1 MNGLLDEKRRVAE
14 SLFAD
19 LGQVSQ
25 RSQFGGL
32 GVWCDGVMF
41 ALIAEGELYLRGRE
55 ALGRDYAARGMCPFI
70 YTKRGFPVRL
80 NYYRVDAAMW
90 QHPHSLADLLQRSLQ
105 QARSDQAS
113 RLAAMMRLHTRP
125 NISINMERRLY
136 RIGIY
141 SLEDLAR
148 VGATQ
153 AFSQLKEANHQV
165 DDRVLFDLAAAV
177 QGCHSAVLPRPLNEA
192 LRQWLQGNAHR
203 WRYKK

>member
-1 MNGLLDEKRRVAE
+1 
-14 SLFAD
+14 
-19 LGQVSQ
+19 
-25 RSQFGGL
+25 
-32 GVWCDGVMF
+32 
-41 ALIAEGELYLRGRE
+41 
-55 ALGRDYAARGMCPFI
+55 
-70 YTKRGFPVRL
+70 
-80 NYYRVDAAMW
+80 
-90 QHPHSLADLLQRSLQ
+90 
-105 QARSDQAS
+105 
-113 RLAAMMRLHTRP
+113 
-125 NISINMERRLY
+125 MERRLY

>member
-1 MNGLLDEKRRVAE
+1 MNGLQGEKSRVAE
-14 SLFAD
+14 SLFAA
-19 LGQVSQ
+19 LGRVLL
-25 RSQFGGL
+25 RSQFGGQ

-41 ALIAEGELYLRGRE
+41 ALIAEGELYLRARDAQGRHCE
-55 ALGRDYAARGMCPFI
+55 DCGMQPFI

-80 NYYRVDAAMW
+80 GYYRVEAAIW
-90 QHPHSLADLLQRSLQ
+90 QQPQRLATLLRRSLQ
-105 QARSDQAS
+105 QARSDNDI
-113 RLAAMMRLHTRP
+113 RLAAMRRLHTRP

-136 RIGIY
+136 RIGIR
-141 SLEDLAR
+141 SLADLER

-177 QGCHSAVLPRPLNEA
+177 QGCHSAVLPRPVSEA
-192 LRQWLQGNAHR
+192 LRQWLLGNAHR